1 MPFNPAL
8 FFHLMNDRNANI
20 KVTINSETY
29 DKKSIYLTDARR
41 TGIMLR
47 DSRLTLRD
55 HSALTRFVVEAVG
68 DNQFI
73 LQVPA
78 MQNDNCYV
86 FTANKGAFYAKASR
100 DKAQRFQF
108 EITELGLEL
117 YLEGDRPVVF
127 DDYNDVSIGKFEKGR
142 SDIPILVHEDVSS
155 IWLTPAQAANTQRT
169 WEVPMTQ
176 NEQGGGTSNRDLPP
190 WLRQGL
196 SAAMNY

>member
-1 MPFNPAL
+1 MSLNPAL
-8 FFHLMNDRNANI
+8 VYHLLHNRNANV

-78 MQNDNCYV
+78 MQDANCYV
-86 FTANKGAFYAKASR
+86 FTANKGAFHAKASR

-108 EITELGLEL
+108 QITELGLEIF
-117 YLEGDRPVVF
+117 LEGDRPVVF
-127 DDYNDVSIGKFEKGR
+127 DDYHDVSIGKFEKGR
-142 SDIPILVHEDVSS
+142 SNIPILVHEDIST
-155 IWLTPAQAANTQRT
+155 IWLTPAPVQTTQSN
-169 WEVPMTQ
+169 WEVPISQ
-176 NEQGGGTSNRDLPP
+176 FQQSGGTSNKWMHL
-190 WLRQGL
+190 
-196 SAAMNY
+196 

>member
-1 MPFNPAL
+1 MSLNPAMVY
-8 FFHLMNDRNANI
+8 HLLHNRNANI

-55 HSALTRFVVEAVG
+55 HSALTRFVVEAVS

-86 FTANKGAFYAKASR
+86 FTSNKGAFYAKASR

-108 EITELGLEL
+108 EVTELGLEL
-117 YLEGDRPVVF
+117 FSEGDRPVVF

-142 SDIPILVHEDVSS
+142 SNIPILIHEDTST
-155 IWLTPAQAANTQRT
+155 IWLTPAQTQT
-169 WEVPMTQ
+169 TQGSWNMPMSQ
-176 NEQGGGTSNRDLPP
+176 VQQMAGGSTKSFGGDDGYFPYG
-190 WLRQGL
+190 QIQ
-196 SAAMNY
+196 